1 MNYNYGY
8 RNESVP
14 RLFGSE
20 DIDQL
25 EKVPDHSS
33 ASIRLHNHNLGK

>member
-8 RNESVP
+8 RSDSNPMQVE
-14 RLFGSE
+14 SE

-25 EKVPDHSS
+25 ERVPIHSS